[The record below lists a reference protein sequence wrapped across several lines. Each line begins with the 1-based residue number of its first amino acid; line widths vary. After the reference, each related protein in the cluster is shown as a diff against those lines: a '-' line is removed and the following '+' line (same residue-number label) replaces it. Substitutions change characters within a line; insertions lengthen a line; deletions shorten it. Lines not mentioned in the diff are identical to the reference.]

1 LARVVPVKPTRSV
14 GALEAT
20 RRLLED
26 QEAQLLTTRRKPRGV
41 KQEGRGLDAKR
52 GKQIKYY
59 LKGVSHKIFYFRFF
73 HEFAKFRNI
82 FKWLRV
88 FLALGKTDY

>member
-1 LARVVPVKPTRSV
+1 VRVVPVKPTRSL

-41 KQEGRGLDAKR
+41 KQESRGLDAKK
-52 GKQIKYY
+52 GKRIEYY
-59 LKGVSHKIFYFRFF
+59 LKGVSHEIFDFRFF
-73 HEFAKFRNI
+73 FMNSRN
-82 FKWLRV
+82 FVKNLKWLQ
-88 FLALGKTDY
+88 